1 MPGPRRGD
9 CATQENTAVIELK
22 GISKD
27 FPGVHAL
34 VNVDVAFARGE
45 VHAIV
50 GQNGAG
56 KSTIVKIL
64 AGVYKPDGG
73 SILMNG
79 RPVSID
85 SPQNARRLGLA
96 VIYQEFQLIPSL
108 SIAENM
114 FLGREPLRRGAA
126 GLFVDWGRLHA
137 SSREIL
143 SQLASNLD
151 PVTPVSELSTSDQ
164 QIVEIAKAL
173 STNAEVIL
181 MDEPTA
187 SLTAPEIR
195 RLFSIISSL
204 RARGVTVIYIS
215 HRMEEVFDI
224 ADSITVITDGRCVAT
239 TRINE
244 ITLDGVIRLM
254 IGRKLEEMYPR
265 KETHTTAEA
274 LRVTGLGIPGVLHD
288 ISFSVRSGEVLGIFG
303 FIGSGRTELARALFG
318 AEPAET
324 GRIEVSGREVRIR
337 SVLDAINAGIALVVE
352 DRKREGLFLEMSVLD
367 NICISSLETMSHMGF
382 IDTKLARAVGNT
394 FLQRLDIRTPSLG
407 HLAKNL
413 SGGNQQKVIVAKW
426 LNCQSPLII
435 FDEPTRGIDV
445 GAKVEM
451 YQIIRS
457 LAEKGSAVIVI
468 SSELS
473 EVLGISDRLII
484 MRAGR
489 IISRSDTSRITKEEV
504 LNHAIGN
511 LNGASRGL

>member
-1 MPGPRRGD
+1 M
-9 CATQENTAVIELK
+9 QENIAAIELR
-22 GISKD
+22 GVSKD

-34 VNVDVAFARGE
+34 SNVNVSFPKGE

-64 AGVYKPDGG
+64 AGVYKPDTG

-79 RPVSID
+79 RAVSMD

-108 SIAENM
+108 SVAENM
-114 FLGREPLRRGAA
+114 FLGREPRRRGAA
-126 GLFVDWGRLHA
+126 GLFVDWRRLHA
-137 SSREIL
+137 NSRTIL
-143 SQLASNLD
+143 SQLGSSLNPGTL
-151 PVTPVSELSTSDQ
+151 VLELSTSDQ

-173 STNAEVIL
+173 STNAEIIL

-187 SLTAPEIR
+187 SLTAPEIK
-195 RLFSIISSL
+195 RLFSIITTL
-204 RARGVTVIYIS
+204 RAQGVTVIYIS

-224 ADSITVITDGRCVAT
+224 ADSITIITDGRCVAT
-239 TRINE
+239 TRISE
-244 ITLDGVIRLM
+244 ITIDGVIRLM
-254 IGRKLEEMYPR
+254 IGRKLEDMYPR
-265 KETHTTAEA
+265 KVTHTTEEA
-274 LRVTGLGIPGVLHD
+274 LRVSGLGIPGVLHD
-288 ISFSVRSGEVLGIFG
+288 ISFSLSSGEVLGIFG

-318 AEPAET
+318 AEPAPT
-324 GRIEVSGREVRIR
+324 GRIEVFGREVRIR

-352 DRKREGLFLEMSVLD
+352 DRKRQGLLLEMSVLD
-367 NICISSLETMSHMGF
+367 NICITSLDELSRMGF
-382 IDTKLARAVGNT
+382 IDARSARAVGDA
-394 FLQRLDIRTPSLG
+394 FVDRLDIKTPSLA

-426 LNCQSPLII
+426 LNRQSPIII

-468 SSELS
+468 SSDLS

-489 IISRSDTSRITKEEV
+489 IIGRSDTSRITKEEV
-504 LNHAIGN
+504 LNHAIGT
-511 LNGASRGL
+511 LSRD

>member
-1 MPGPRRGD
+1 LRD
-9 CATQENTAVIELK
+9 V
-22 GISKD
+22 S
-27 FPGVHAL
+27 
-34 VNVDVAFARGE
+34 VAFRKGE

-64 AGVYKPDGG
+64 AGVHRPDSGT
-73 SILMNG
+73 IVMNG
-79 RPVSID
+79 RVVSMD
-85 SPQNARRLGLA
+85 SPQEARRLGLA
-96 VIYQEFQLIPSL
+96 VIYQEFQLVPSL
-108 SIAENM
+108 SVAENI

-126 GLFVDWGRLHA
+126 GLFVDWRRLRE
-137 SSREIL
+137 SSRAIL
-143 SQLASNLD
+143 SQLASSLD
-151 PVTPVSELSTSDQ
+151 PGAPVSELRTSDQ
-164 QIVEIAKAL
+164 QVVEIAKAL

-187 SLTAPEIR
+187 SLTAPEIK

-224 ADSITVITDGRCVAT
+224 ADSITVITDGQCVAT
-239 TRINE
+239 TRISD
-244 ITLDGVIRLM
+244 ITIDGVIRLM
-254 IGRKLEEMYPR
+254 IGRKLEEMFPGKR
-265 KETHTTAEA
+265 THAAEEA
-274 LRVTGLGIPGVLHD
+274 LRVSGLGIPGVLHD
-288 ISFSVRSGEVLGIFG
+288 IGFSVNSGEVLGIFG

-318 AEPAET
+318 AEPAST
-324 GRIEVSGREVRIR
+324 GRIEVLGKEVRIR
-337 SVLDAINAGIALVVE
+337 SVLDAIDAGLALVVE
-352 DRKREGLFLEMSVLD
+352 DRKRQGLFLEMSVLD
-367 NICISSLETMSHMGF
+367 NICISSLQDLSRLGF
-382 IDTKLARAVGNT
+382 INARSTRAVGES
-394 FLQRLDIRTPSLG
+394 FLQRLNIKTPSLA

-426 LNCQSPLII
+426 LNRRSPIII

-484 MRAGR
+484 MRSGR
-489 IISRSDTSRITKEEV
+489 IVGRSDTSRITKEEV
-504 LNHAIGN
+504 LNHAIGT
-511 LNGASRGL
+511 LNRS

>member
-1 MPGPRRGD
+1 M
-9 CATQENTAVIELK
+9 
-22 GISKD
+22 
-27 FPGVHAL
+27 
-34 VNVDVAFARGE
+34 
-45 VHAIV
+45 
-50 GQNGAG
+50 
-56 KSTIVKIL
+56 
-64 AGVYKPDGG
+64 
-73 SILMNG
+73 
-79 RPVSID
+79 D

-108 SIAENM
+108 SVGENM
-114 FLGREPLRRGAA
+114 FLGREPLRRGVA
-126 GLFVDWGRLHA
+126 GLFVDSRRLYA
-137 SSREIL
+137 SSRTIL
-143 SQLASNLD
+143 SQLGSSLNPGTL
-151 PVTPVSELSTSDQ
+151 VSELSTSDQ

-187 SLTAPEIR
+187 SLTAPEIK

-224 ADSITVITDGRCVAT
+224 ADSITIITDGHCVAT

-244 ITLDGVIRLM
+244 ITIDGVIRLM
-254 IGRKLEEMYPR
+254 IGRKLEDMYPR
-265 KETHTTAEA
+265 KETHTTAQA
-274 LRVTGLGIPGVLHD
+274 LRVSGLGKPGVLHD
-288 ISFSVRSGEVLGIFG
+288 ISFCVNSGEVLGVFG

-318 AEPAET
+318 AEPAAT
-324 GRIEVSGREVRIR
+324 GRIEIFEREVQIR

-352 DRKREGLFLEMSVLD
+352 DRKRQGLFLDMSVLD
-367 NICISSLETMSHMGF
+367 NICITSLDKLSRMGF
-382 IDTKLARAVGNT
+382 IDAMSARTVGEAS
-394 FLQRLDIRTPSLG
+394 LKRLDIKTPSLA
-407 HLAKNL
+407 HPAKNL

-426 LNCQSPLII
+426 LNRQSPIII

-457 LAEKGSAVIVI
+457 LAENGSAVIVI

-489 IISRSDTSRITKEEV
+489 IIGRSDTSRITKEEV
-504 LNHAIGN
+504 LNHAIGTIN
-511 LNGASRGL
+511 SV